1 MLDGLKSLIRPTPL
15 AWPYIYLKGKRVRPW
30 SQNDESQMLASLLHR
45 FMIPRRFIEFGFGGW
60 EFNCASLA
68 DAWDGLLIDADA
80 YNVTIAKIVLPRRVK
95 ARRMWLTLD
104 NLGTI
109 RDFAGDNLGILS
121 IDIDG
126 NDFWFLKELITL
138 RPALI
143 ISEYNSIFGLRSITV
158 PYDPA
163 FDRQNYPFAAYFGAS
178 LPALTC
184 LAEENGYGLMAA
196 NDVNAFFVRNDLLGR
211 NDKPLTPQTAYREH
225 VYSGCPPVSE
235 LWGLIKDLPFTEIR
249 SLSPSGCRS
258 R

>member
-68 DAWDGLLIDADA
+68 DDWDGLLIDADA

-126 NDFWFLKELITL
+126 NDFWFLKELIKI

-158 PYDPA
+158 PYDPK
-163 FDRQNYPFAAYFGAS
+163 FDRQNFPYAAYFGAS
-178 LPALTC
+178 LAALTS
-184 LAEENGYGLMAA
+184 LAEKSGYGLMAA
-196 NDVNAFFVRNDLLGR
+196 NDVNAFFVREDLLGPS
-211 NDKPLTPQTAYREH
+211 DKPLPPEAAYREH
-225 VYSGCPPVSE
+225 IYKEGPSAPE
-235 LWGLIKDLPFTEIR
+235 MWEMIKHLPFVDIPER
-249 SLSPSGCRS
+249 
-258 R
+258 